1 MSISASAGSRV
12 SYVLLSVS
20 LALALTASLVS
31 AEAPLGSAEAA
42 LKSRLHHP
50 QRPALSAEEALER
63 KRDAFLFG
71 TAYTDNGEHH
81 RPPPP
86 LPPSPPPSLQ
96 AATADTN
103 NDSKSKRKLPPRSG
117 LSNNAKPESQERVKE
132 NTSSS
137 AADTAR
143 KVGNGIAASSSNA
156 ASFLSNLLHFFPAAF
171 NIITLM
177 LSYAFSALFSVVS
190 WPIQHIIWPPL
201 AVMLAPV
208 LMTLT
213 YVYNFWVATPLT
225 WIFNLSRI
233 LYPMYLFLGA
243 AVIVGLSLGFF
254 ATGGVVVS
262 NAIIPLRSDSTSKEE
277 DELQT
282 SGSASRDT
290 IGGTTTP
297 KRKQSVLDKAI
308 AQKERE
314 WKQQQQQQELQQQ
327 LQQNEQQ
334 SHSAQRTSRDLPPA
348 VTSPKQARISLREE
362 SRSLSPIA
370 LARRS
375 QHASSAVQ
383 AAPTSALGTNL
394 PPATSYAQHHHQ
406 QQQQHHY
413 YMGAGPSSG
422 HGLSTMRSP
431 VEERDRMLFNNTKSA
446 PFSAGPF
453 TSPSPSVSPVSYTSQ
468 LPPLSSSSINTTS
481 LHHRKRMVQQQ
492 QSLRSNVSST
502 A

>member
-1 MSISASAGSRV
+1 MGV
-12 SYVLLSVS
+12 T
-20 LALALTASLVS
+20 AL
-31 AEAPLGSAEAA
+31 
-42 LKSRLHHP
+42 
-50 QRPALSAEEALER
+50 
-63 KRDAFLFG
+63 
-71 TAYTDNGEHH
+71 
-81 RPPPP
+81 
-86 LPPSPPPSLQ
+86 
-96 AATADTN
+96 
-103 NDSKSKRKLPPRSG
+103 G
-117 LSNNAKPESQERVKE
+117 LS
-132 NTSSS
+132 
-137 AADTAR
+137 
-143 KVGNGIAASSSNA
+143 
-156 ASFLSNLLHFFPAAF
+156 
-171 NIITLM
+171 
-177 LSYAFSALFSVVS
+177 
-190 WPIQHIIWPPL
+190 
-201 AVMLAPV
+201 
-208 LMTLT
+208 
-213 YVYNFWVATPLT
+213 
-225 WIFNLSRI
+225 SRGH
-233 LYPMYLFLGA
+233 Y
-243 AVIVGLSLGFF
+243 
-254 ATGGVVVS
+254 
-262 NAIIPLRSDSTSKEE
+262 STSKEE

-314 WKQQQQQQELQQQ
+314 WKQQQQQPQQQQQQELQQQ

-394 PPATSYAQHHHQ
+394 PPATSHGQHHHQ

-413 YMGAGPSSG
+413 YMGSGPFSG

-468 LPPLSSSSINTTS
+468 LPPLSLSSAQTTS
-481 LHHRKRMVQQQ
+481 LHHRKRMAQQQ